1 MFSLKVPR
9 GCFANIQGPEAKLQV
24 TVYSKQV
31 QVSRGQ
37 GLAVNAKME
46 VALVLSFLSNSSSA
60 RNFCKYFVIVLSF
73 VRAAV
78 MIANCESVNLCAVQ
92 IKSAM
97 NQISDNLVKSNHLQ
111 HLMFVKMNS
120 LRLYHYF

>member
-46 VALVLSFLSNSSSA
+46 VALVLSFYPIPALP
-60 RNFCKYFVIVLSF
+60 RTFVSILQLCCHLLVL
-73 VRAAV
+73 
-78 MIANCESVNLCAVQ
+78 L
-92 IKSAM
+92 
-97 NQISDNLVKSNHLQ
+97 
-111 HLMFVKMNS
+111 
-120 LRLYHYF
+120 

>member
-37 GLAVNAKME
+37 GLVVNAKME
-46 VALVLSFLSNSSSA
+46 VALVLSF
-60 RNFCKYFVIVLSF
+60 
-73 VRAAV
+73 
-78 MIANCESVNLCAVQ
+78 
-92 IKSAM
+92 
-97 NQISDNLVKSNHLQ
+97 
-111 HLMFVKMNS
+111 
-120 LRLYHYF
+120 